1 MWCFVSH
8 PAVYCCR
15 AVALSYIH
23 VVKLFCQFYTLCSHL
38 FPCLLSDDVFADI
51 EDPAWLSRLSLPLT
65 ADYHENV
72 FVPNGPPSPE
82 THCSPDTLDSA
93 SFSTFGKKP
102 EDGSLGGVLISEVN
116 TLFNMLLTQ
125 KGDSQPRPS
134 PDVLYRLSATYRRSL
149 GLEGDTAA
157 AGGANMQRNSVNPEK
172 RSPLAQCP

>member
-51 EDPAWLSRLSLPLT
+51 EDPAWMARLSLPLT
-65 ADYHENV
+65 ADYHKNM
-72 FVPNGPPSPE
+72 FVPNGPPSSD
-82 THCSPDTLDSA
+82 THCSPDTLDSS
-93 SFSTFGKKP
+93 SFSTFGKTP
-102 EDGSLGGVLISEVN
+102 EKDGPLDGALLSEVN

-125 KGDSQPRPS
+125 KGDSQSRPS
-134 PDVLYRLSATYRRSL
+134 PDVLYRLSAAYRRSL
-149 GLEGDTAA
+149 GLDGAA
-157 AGGANMQRNSVNPEK
+157 NAPRISGNPEK
-172 RSPLAQCP
+172 TSPLAQCSAQFP